1 MEKSVQTAIILI
13 SESSLPIARNISRE
27 LAESA
32 IYLKGEA
39 EGCETITSYSGFM
52 KEHFSDFKAIVFI
65 GALGICVRS
74 IASCIRNKYAD
85 PAVINVDSTGR
96 FVISVLSG
104 HIGGG
109 NELTR
114 IVAGITGGEAIVTT
128 QSDNQQLWALDT
140 FTSRYGWKTSATPA
154 SMNQAIFQFVNKHKT
169 ALLLSVK
176 DKGTDELE
184 QSCPEHTDIYYR
196 LEEIPLAEYQLLITV
211 GPWEYDAPIPTLQFY
226 PSVLHIGVG
235 CKKECSP
242 QGVCT
247 YIKDELLRHHL
258 SPLAVKSISTIELK
272 KDEPLIAELHTQFSN
287 SELHIYKAEELADI
301 SVPNPSEKVKEVTG
315 VDGVAESSAIRASDY
330 GRLLMEKQKGILSEG
345 NNFTFAVALSAD
357 SDRHNGHIEIVGA
370 GPGDPEL
377 ISVRGKR
384 MLEKADLILYA
395 GSLVPRELTYYAK
408 PGATVRSS
416 ADMTL
421 EEQFTLMKSFYDK
434 GLFVVRLH
442 TGDPCIYG
450 AIAEQM
456 AFFDQYGMRYH
467 ITPGISSF
475 QAAAAALKSQFTIPE
490 EVQSIILTRGEGRHR
505 CPRKKNF
512 ICWRARKARCVSI

>member
-370 GPGDPEL
+370 GSG
-377 ISVRGKR
+377 R
-384 MLEKADLILYA
+384 
-395 GSLVPRELTYYAK
+395 
-408 PGATVRSS
+408 
-416 ADMTL
+416 
-421 EEQFTLMKSFYDK
+421 
-434 GLFVVRLH
+434 
-442 TGDPCIYG
+442 
-450 AIAEQM
+450 
-456 AFFDQYGMRYH
+456 
-467 ITPGISSF
+467 PGINF
-475 QAAAAALKSQFTIPE
+475 CKRQENAGK
-490 EVQSIILTRGEGRHR
+490 GRPHSL
-505 CPRKKNF
+505 CLAVWCHAN
-512 ICWRARKARCVSI
+512 

>member
-74 IASCIRNKYAD
+74 IASCIRNKYTD

-140 FTSRYGWKTSATPA
+140 FTSRYGWRTSATPA

-176 DKGTDELE
+176 DKGTAELE

-211 GPWEYDAPIPTLQFY
+211 GPWEYDAPIPTLSSQTVNYIFIK
-226 PSVLHIGVG
+226 PKNWQISAFRIPP
-235 CKKECSP
+235 KK
-242 QGVCT
+242 
-247 YIKDELLRHHL
+247 
-258 SPLAVKSISTIELK
+258 
-272 KDEPLIAELHTQFSN
+272 
-287 SELHIYKAEELADI
+287 
-301 SVPNPSEKVKEVTG
+301 
-315 VDGVAESSAIRASDY
+315 
-330 GRLLMEKQKGILSEG
+330 
-345 NNFTFAVALSAD
+345 
-357 SDRHNGHIEIVGA
+357 
-370 GPGDPEL
+370 
-377 ISVRGKR
+377 
-384 MLEKADLILYA
+384 
-395 GSLVPRELTYYAK
+395 
-408 PGATVRSS
+408 
-416 ADMTL
+416 
-421 EEQFTLMKSFYDK
+421 
-434 GLFVVRLH
+434 
-442 TGDPCIYG
+442 
-450 AIAEQM
+450 
-456 AFFDQYGMRYH
+456 
-467 ITPGISSF
+467 
-475 QAAAAALKSQFTIPE
+475 
-490 EVQSIILTRGEGRHR
+490 
-505 CPRKKNF
+505 
-512 ICWRARKARCVSI
+512 